1 MPDAI
6 GGAWRFVLGWSA
18 AALLLAAPP
27 GLLVGALRG
36 QTPPPAAPTAPTAP
50 LPELCQGDYQSEAAA
65 KAQLAA
71 FAATYTDAAGWQRRA
86 ATIRQNLRR
95 GAGLEPW
102 PERTPLQPLERELH
116 RTDAYAVLAVA
127 FEARPGFFVYGNL
140 YRPLQ
145 PAGRRPAILC
155 PHGHYTGPGGG
166 RLRVD
171 QQQRCATLARLGAV
185 VFSYD
190 MIGYGDSA
198 ALGWRHEHPQAL
210 TLQTWSSVRAV
221 DYLVARDDVDPARIG
236 ITGSSGGG
244 TQAFLLAALDERV
257 TAAAPVVMVSAHFF
271 GGCHC
276 ESGLPIHKRGDFQ
289 TNNVELA
296 ALAAPRAQLLVS
308 VGGDWTKNTPTVEFP
323 YLQRVYRLLGAPDRV
338 RNVHFADGD
347 HGYQY
352 QKRAPVYAFF
362 TEVFGL
368 ATDGL
373 FDAASGRWDETRNR
387 IVPAAEL
394 RVFDAA
400 HPVPDH
406 ALPPGSA
413 VPF

>member
-1 MPDAI
+1 MHDAI
-6 GGAWRFVLGWSA
+6 DGIRRWAVAGLVLP
-18 AALLLAAPP
+18 LV
-27 GLLVGALRG
+27 VGALPG
-36 QTPPPAAPTAPTAP
+36 QAPAASPAVE
-50 LPELCQGDYQSEAAA
+50 ELCQGNYQSEAAA
-65 KAQLAA
+65 KAQLLR
-71 FAATYTDAAGWQRRA
+71 FAASYDAAAGWQRRA
-86 ATIRQNLRR
+86 ATIRQNLLR

-102 PERTPLQPLERELH
+102 PERTPLRPLERELH
-116 RTDAYAVLAVA
+116 RTDTYRVLAVA
-127 FEARPGFFVYGNL
+127 FEARPGFFVYGNV
-140 YRPLQ
+140 YAPLRHD
-145 PAGRRPAILC
+145 GRRPAILC

-166 RLRVD
+166 RLRAD

-198 ALGWRHEHPQAL
+198 AAGWRHEHPQAM

-221 DYLVARDDVDPARIG
+221 DYLSARDDVDPARIG

-244 TQAFLLAALDERV
+244 TQAFLLAAIDERV
-257 TAAAPVVMVSAHFF
+257 TASAPVVMVSAHFF
-271 GGCHC
+271 GGCNC

-308 VGGDWTKNTPTVEFP
+308 VGGDWTKNTPTIEFP
-323 YLQRVYRLLGAPDRV
+323 YLQRVYGLLGAADQV

-362 TEVFGL
+362 AEVFGL
-368 ATDGL
+368 ASDGVL
-373 FDAASGRWDETRNR
+373 DPASGRWDESGNR
-387 IVPAAEL
+387 IVPPAEL
-394 RVFDAA
+394 RVFDAE
-400 HPVPDH
+400 HPVPEH
-406 ALPPGSA
+406 ALPPGSP